1 MRCADF
7 IADYYYQ
14 LGIDTVFMVTGGGAM
29 HLNDA
34 FARHGGFEI
43 VFCHHEQSC
52 AMAADAYFRISGKPA
67 IVQVTTG
74 PGAINAL
81 NGVFGAF
88 VDSVPM
94 IIISGQVRTDTI
106 SYIAAPG
113 LRQMGDQE
121 APITHMVKS
130 ITKYSKIVMAPDELE
145 ETLKVSWF
153 KAITGRPGPTWVDVP
168 INIQGAQIDRSKN
181 DEFVGNMNSDEFLE
195 IKKPTDIDAALDII
209 VDAIGNSERPII
221 IAGNGIQFS
230 QTVDELRQIGKQ
242 LNIPISTVWNAH
254 DMIPNIH
261 PSFCGRTGSDGDRA
275 GNFAVQNADLI
286 IILGARMAIRQVGFN
301 HNAFGRAAKQIMVDI
316 DPIEMNKPT
325 LRIDYKFEIDL
336 RHLMPKFKKR
346 AFCMKPLKAHVNFL
360 KWCKAK
366 VIKYPTV
373 MPHHYETG
381 TGPVNPYVFVK
392 DLFAALPVDCNIVTG
407 DGTAAVVTFK
417 AADISFGQRL
427 FTNKGCA
434 SMGFDLPA
442 AIGAYYADKN
452 KPIICIAGDGSVMMN
467 LQELQTIV
475 GTKIPAKIFIL
486 NNNGYHSIRQSQT
499 NYFDGFEVGCGPQ
512 SGVTFPE
519 FEKLANGFGI
529 NYTRINH
536 KDDCA
541 EVIKKTLRS
550 DGAVI
555 CEVMIDMDQLFEP
568 RLSSHKLPDGNLVS
582 SPLEDMSPFLS
593 REEFHAEMIISPLE
607 NK

>member
-7 IADYYYQ
+7 IADYFYQ

-34 FARHGGFEI
+34 FARHGGIKI
-43 VFCHHEQSC
+43 VFCHHEQAC
-52 AMAADAYFRISGKPA
+52 AMAADAYFRVSSKPA

-121 APITHMVKS
+121 APITSMVER
-130 ITKYSKIVMAPDELE
+130 ITKYSKVVMSPDDLLE
-145 ETLKVSWF
+145 ASETAWLKAV
-153 KAITGRPGPTWVDVP
+153 TGRPGPTWIDIP
-168 INIQGAQIDRSKN
+168 INVQGAQIDPAT
-181 DEFVGNMNSDEFLE
+181 SDETTDNLSLDKLSNVE
-195 IKKPTDIDAALDII
+195 SSTDIEAALDTII
-209 VDAIGNSERPII
+209 DAIKAAERPII
-221 IAGNGIQFS
+221 IAGNGIRFS
-230 QTVDELRQIGKQ
+230 QTVDELRQIGEH
-242 LNIPISTVWNAH
+242 LNIPISTVWNSH
-254 DMIPNIH
+254 DIIPNSH
-261 PSFCGRTGSDGDRA
+261 LSFCGRTGSDGDRP

-301 HNAFGRAAKQIMVDI
+301 HMAFGRAAKQIMVDL

-325 LRIDYKFEIDL
+325 LRIDHKFEIDL
-336 RHLMPKFKKR
+336 KSLMP
-346 AFCMKPLKAHVNFL
+346 NFL
-360 KWCKAK
+360 KRISNMKSLPAHFDFLDWCRAK
-366 VIKYPTV
+366 VAKYPTV
-373 MPHHYETG
+373 LPHHYETG

-392 DLFAALPVDCNIVTG
+392 DLFCALPNDCSIVTG

-417 AADISFGQRL
+417 AAHIKTGQRL

-442 AIGAYYADKN
+442 AIGAYHADKN
-452 KPIICIAGDGSVMMN
+452 KPIICIAGDGSLMMN

-475 GTKIPAKIFIL
+475 GTKIPVKIFIL
-486 NNNGYHSIRQSQT
+486 NNNGYHSIRQSQN
-499 NYFDGFEVGCGPQ
+499 NYFDGFEVGCGPE
-512 SGVTFPE
+512 SGVTFPD
-519 FEKLANGFGI
+519 FKKLAGGFGI
-529 NYTRINH
+529 SYTRINH

-541 EVIKKTLRS
+541 DVIQKTLNS
-550 DGAVI
+550 NGAII
-555 CEVMIDMDQLFEP
+555 CEVLIDMQQLFEP
-568 RLSSHKLPDGNLVS
+568 RLSSRKLSDGNLVS
-582 SPLEDMSPFLS
+582 SPLEDMAPFLT
-593 REEFHAEMIISPLE
+593 REEFESEMIIPPLE
-607 NK
+607 SK